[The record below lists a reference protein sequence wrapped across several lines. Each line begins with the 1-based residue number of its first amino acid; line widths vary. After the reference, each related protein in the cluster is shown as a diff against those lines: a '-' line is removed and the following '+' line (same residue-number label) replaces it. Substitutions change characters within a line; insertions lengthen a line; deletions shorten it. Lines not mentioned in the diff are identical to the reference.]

1 MASVI
6 APLLTI
12 SNQIKIFH
20 WQTPSFSEHKA
31 LDEAYEKIEALTD
44 SFIEVYQGLFGR
56 IYAQEYFLIELKNYI
71 SSEVSYSSNISES
84 IDGWVEYLKSFNSDV
99 QIGNHSDLLNIR
111 DEMLASL
118 NQLRYLITLM

>member
-1 MASVI
+1 MASII

-31 LDEAYEKIEALTD
+31 LDETYEKLEALTD
-44 SFIEVYQGLFGR
+44 SFVEVYQGLFGR
-56 IYAQEYFLIELKNYI
+56 IYAQESFLIELKNYI
-71 SSEVSYSSNISES
+71 SSEVGYSSNINES
-84 IDGWVEYLKSFNSDV
+84 IDGWVEYLKSFNFDS
-99 QIGNHSDLLNIR
+99 QISGHSDLLNIR